1 MGDPRQLECPRR
13 AFDCDIAN
21 AERGRIDT
29 RPAWHTGMPWRP
41 RLSARLPADVI
52 GRRPPRPRPLDS
64 IPGSGFR
71 PGTVAAIET
80 TNAEPQ
86 GFIGG
91 RRPASASAALPPA
104 GTGAG
109 GKDAA

>member
-41 RLSARLPADVI
+41 RLSARLAADVI

-71 PGTVAAIET
+71 PGTVVAIEA

-86 GFIGG
+86 GFMGG
-91 RRPASASAALPPA
+91 GVQPPPLPPVPR
-104 GTGAG
+104 G
-109 GKDAA
+109 